1 MKRKPVPRAALIG
14 LAALSLLAAL
24 DAGLFRIG
32 WHIPLLQAD
41 LPLAHGPLMVSG
53 FLGTLIGLEKAVAFG
68 KRWAYLGPAAS
79 GLGGV
84 WLALAP
90 ESPTPRALFV
100 GGSAVLVVVLASFHR
115 RFPSLANACMLAGAA
130 LWCAGNGLWLAGWPV
145 FGVVPAWIGFL
156 LLTIAG
162 ERLELNR
169 FMSPSRTSRIAFLA
183 SVLAAFAGIAL
194 AVYGFSVG
202 GEIRFTEAGTSFAA
216 PLYQWGVRLLGGSL
230 LALGAWLLTHDLARL
245 AIQRAGLSRFMAS
258 ALLLGYAWLVVAGVL
273 SLVSA
278 GTVAGELYDAR
289 LHTFFLGFTFS
300 MIFAHGPVI
309 FPAILQRPIDFHP
322 ALYAPLGLLHVGLA
336 IRFAGD
342 LTGLWS
348 QRPVGGLLNAAA
360 ILLFLATMAT
370 RLVPFQL
377 DSPGKDDG

>member
-1 MKRKPVPRAALIG
+1 MIA

-32 WHIPLLQAD
+32 WHIPLLQVD

-84 WLALAP
+84 WLAIASEELA
-90 ESPTPRALFV
+90 PRALFV
-100 GGSAVLVVVLASFHR
+100 VGSALVIVVLASFYR
-115 RFPSLANACMLAGAA
+115 RFPTTANACILAGAA

-145 FGVVPAWIGFL
+145 FAVVPAWIGFL

-169 FMSPSRTSRIAFLA
+169 LMSPSRASRIAFLV
-183 SVLAAFAGIAL
+183 SILAAFTGIAL
-194 AVYGFSVG
+194 AAYGFSAG
-202 GEIRFTEAGTSFAA
+202 AEIRFTETGTWFAA

-245 AIQRAGLSRFMAS
+245 AIKKAGLSRFMAS
-258 ALLLGYAWLVVAGVL
+258 ALLLGYAWLVVAGAL
-273 SLVSA
+273 SLVSPGA
-278 GTVAGELYDAR
+278 VAGELYDAR

-309 FPAILQRPIDFHP
+309 FPAILERPIDFHP
-322 ALYAPLGLLHVGLA
+322 ALYAPLALLHLGLA
-336 IRFAGD
+336 MRFAGD

-360 ILLFLATMAT
+360 ILLFLATMAS
-370 RLVPFQL
+370 RLAAGQRHR
-377 DSPGKDDG
+377 